1 MLLAQGHTNFAA
13 YCICSAQSEAAG
25 CHVLCGVE
33 VKAFDRV
40 RRDLLLE
47 RCRELGIH
55 GEFLALLVKMYDR
68 IYCRVAVDGT
78 LGDPIHT
85 TTQ

>member
-1 MLLAQGHTNFAA
+1 VVF
-13 YCICSAQSEAAG
+13 
-25 CHVLCGVE
+25 VDFK
-33 VKAFDRV
+33 KAFDRV

-85 TTQ
+85 GGTTTGTKQGSELSPLLLGLFI